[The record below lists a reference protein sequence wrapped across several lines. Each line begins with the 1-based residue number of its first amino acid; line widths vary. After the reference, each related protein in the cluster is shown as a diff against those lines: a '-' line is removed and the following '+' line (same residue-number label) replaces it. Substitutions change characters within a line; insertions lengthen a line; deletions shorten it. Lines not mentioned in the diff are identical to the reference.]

1 MAGQVYFH
9 FYLDGHLQ
17 EFVMTIGEV
26 NEQKVMSYA
35 GCMDHGVCVGSPST
49 KGIFGH
55 SLPNYWHGGEV

>member
-1 MAGQVYFH
+1 MAGRVYFH

-26 NEQKVMSYA
+26 NEWKVMSYV

-49 KGIFGH
+49 KGIFGR
-55 SLPNYWHGGEV
+55 SLPNYWHAGEV